1 MKELL
6 GVTFTPWEEGGWW
19 SRASFLTPF
28 NYNIFNYELIKS
40 VGLHE
45 NYLVLIGLY
54 SLHVLVYLL

>member
-1 MKELL
+1 MEELL
-6 GVTFTPWEEGGWW
+6 GVPFTPLEEGGWW
-19 SRASFLTPF
+19 SRTSFLTP
-28 NYNIFNYELIKS
+28 FNYELIKS

>member
-1 MKELL
+1 MEELL
-6 GVTFTPWEEGGWW
+6 GVPFTPLEEGGWW
-19 SRASFLTPF
+19 SRTSFLTPF